1 MLRSARLRRP
11 PGPECAPKDT
21 PPGDR
26 TTRVLPARLPDELPV
41 RHCHSSRD
49 PAPGLRIE
57 RTHLDGTVRGSGAAR
72 SPLERGVKRGQL
84 QDGESSQLLL
94 SVGIWTVLHAPL
106 SLLNSYGGSRFRHL
120 QRIAPNKDARFHKSL
135 VVGAPGAGVRVGGIV
150 FPCGESLRR
159 FVDQQCKLHPRSPHG
174 QFCISSEGMTCGKPA
189 FRQAVRSPHDSRE
202 HFNWVGWPESAA
214 RPHLFLMAESSD
226 SYAQPSR
233 LIPQA

>member
-11 PGPECAPKDT
+11 PGPGCAPKDT
-21 PPGDR
+21 PPVDR

-72 SPLERGVKRGQL
+72 SPLQGGVKGGQL
-84 QDGESSQLLL
+84 QDGESSQLLF
-94 SVGIWTVLHAPL
+94 SVSVWTILHAPL

-135 VVGAPGAGVRVGGIV
+135 VVGAPGTRVRVGV
-150 FPCGESLRR
+150 SAFPCGESLRR
-159 FVDQQCKLHPRSPHG
+159 FVDQQCELHPK
-174 QFCISSEGMTCGKPA
+174 FSSWSFTGSSVKPLASGMG
-189 FRQAVRSPHDSRE
+189 
-202 HFNWVGWPESAA
+202 
-214 RPHLFLMAESSD
+214 
-226 SYAQPSR
+226 
-233 LIPQA
+233 I